1 MARVLVVEDNQNLA
15 EGLRTNLE
23 FEGHQVELVGD
34 GTGGLI
40 RARTRSHDLI
50 VLDLML
56 PGMDGFRVL
65 EGLRA
70 EGVATP
76 VLVLTARGDEADK
89 VRGLRGGADDYVTK
103 PFALRE
109 LLARVEALLRR
120 ARAVSERQAP
130 AGGFRFGDVAVDPAT
145 RVVTRAGRPVPL
157 RPKEYDLLGALIRRR
172 GGVVARHELLREVWG
187 YHESVLSRTLDTHV
201 GELRRKLE
209 QDPGAP
215 QYILT
220 VRKTGYRLALEQE
233 HER

>member
-1 MARVLVVEDNQNLA
+1 
-15 EGLRTNLE
+15 
-23 FEGHQVELVGD
+23 
-34 GTGGLI
+34 
-40 RARTRSHDLI
+40 
-50 VLDLML
+50 
-56 PGMDGFRVL
+56 
-65 EGLRA
+65 
-70 EGVATP
+70 
-76 VLVLTARGDEADK
+76 

-120 ARAVSERQAP
+120 ARAVPEHQAS

-157 RPKEYDLLGALIRRR
+157 RPKEYALLGALLRRQGR
-172 GGVVARHELLREVWG
+172 IVARHELLREVWG

-215 QYILT
+215 QFILT
-220 VRKTGYRLALEQE
+220 VRKTGYRLALEPDSVDS
-233 HER
+233 ER